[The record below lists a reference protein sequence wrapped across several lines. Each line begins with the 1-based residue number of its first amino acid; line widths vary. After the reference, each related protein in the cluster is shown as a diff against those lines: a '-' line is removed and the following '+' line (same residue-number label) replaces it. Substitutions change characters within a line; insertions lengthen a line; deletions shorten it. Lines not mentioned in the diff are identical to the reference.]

1 MYWTAMRKL
10 GLSRLLQLVV
20 LVPLLAMVA
29 FGGVLVLETLNAYRA
44 IERLSAF
51 DHLIAAASRLTIK
64 ALNAESVATQSFVA
78 SGSESLRAEMN
89 AARPNS
95 DEAIRSFKSAAAS
108 VGLSDLKAVE
118 IVSDIERRLGGLEG
132 YRQKA
137 DARTLERR
145 ASGDLLQ
152 PITAGLADLFQ
163 RIAALV
169 NEDQLS
175 ALLMGLH
182 AIVQMNDGQRIEA
195 GRMELALRNGPL
207 DAGTY
212 QILLNGL
219 AKQSIFGKQFND
231 FGPVAGRDRLAAFD
245 AGPDGR
251 AIESLRPNLL
261 AINHGGKV
269 GEVDAKRWRDAMAA
283 RNTVW
288 SAVVETTVEAL
299 TEKRE
304 VLQTG
309 ARWRL
314 ILYFA
319 TSVLAVIVVMGMNRV
334 VLRVVRGLLG
344 ELTQV
349 MQELANGRLTVNVP
363 GRDRSDEIGVMAKTV
378 EIFKKN
384 AIVIRRMEEERE
396 EQKERAA
403 AEKQAALLH
412 LADAFEAEVLGVVRT
427 VATAAAQLQQNANLM
442 NTAAGE
448 TDRQSRL
455 VAAAAE
461 QAIGNV
467 RSVATAAEDLS
478 LSVDEIGQQAS
489 AATKVT
495 ASAVLQA
502 GTTTQMMQGLVTAV
516 ERIGEVIELISAIA
530 SQTNLLALNAT
541 IEAARA
547 GEAGRGFAVVAAE
560 VKSLASQ
567 TAKATEEITA
577 QINAIQGGTNEV
589 VTAIQTIS
597 GTVREI
603 NAISA
608 AIAAAVEE
616 QNTTTAEIARNADQ
630 AAQGSRDVSL
640 NIGSVSQAAAD
651 TGRASQ
657 DILQAAVELTRQ
669 GESLRVGADAFIARV
684 RAA

>member
-1 MYWTAMRKL
+1 MRKF

-20 LVPLLAMVA
+20 IVPLAAMAV
-29 FGGVLVLETLNAYRA
+29 FGGVLVLETLNAYRV
-44 IERLSAF
+44 IERLSAL
-51 DHLIAAASRLTIK
+51 DQLVVAASRLTIK
-64 ALNAESVATQSFVA
+64 ALNAEAGATQAFMA
-78 SGSESLRAEMN
+78 SGSEAQRAEMK
-89 AARPNS
+89 AARQYS
-95 DEAIRSFKSAAAS
+95 DEVIGSFRRAAVTVNLPDA
-108 VGLSDLKAVE
+108 KAVE
-118 IVSDIERRLGGLEG
+118 IIDDIERRLGGLEAF
-132 YRQKA
+132 RQNA

-145 ASGDLLQ
+145 ATGDLLQ
-152 PITAGLADLFQ
+152 PITAGLADFFQ

-169 NEDQLS
+169 KEEQLS
-175 ALLMGLH
+175 ELLMGLH
-182 AIVQMNDGQRIEA
+182 AIMQMNDGQRIEA
-195 GRMELALRNGPL
+195 GRAEIALQQGPL
-207 DAGTY
+207 DTETY

-231 FGPVAGRDRLAAFD
+231 FGPVLARNRLAEFD

-251 AIESLRPNLL
+251 AIATLRPSLL
-261 AINHGGKV
+261 AINSGGKV
-269 GEVDAKRWRDAMAA
+269 SEADAKRWRDAMLA
-283 RNTVW
+283 RNVVW
-288 SAVVETTVEAL
+288 SAAVETTVDALSATTEAL
-299 TEKRE
+299 
-304 VLQTG
+304 QAD

-314 ILYFA
+314 ILYVA
-319 TSVLAVIVVMGMNRV
+319 TCVLAIVVVMGMNRV

-349 MQELANGRLTVNVP
+349 MQELAAGRLAVSVP
-363 GRDRSDEIGVMAKTV
+363 GRERSDEIGVMARTV
-378 EIFKKN
+378 EIFKQN
-384 AIVIRRMEEERE
+384 ALAMRRMEEERE
-396 EQKERAA
+396 EQKDRAA
-403 AEKQAALLH
+403 AEKHAALH
-412 LADAFEAEVLGVVRT
+412 QLADAFEVEVLGVVRT
-427 VATAAAQLQQNANLM
+427 VASAAAQLQQNANLM
-442 NTAAGE
+442 NTAASE

-478 LSVDEIGQQAS
+478 SSVDEIGQQAS

-495 ASAVLQA
+495 ESAVSQA
-502 GTTTQMMQGLVTAV
+502 GATTEMMQGLATAV
-516 ERIGEVIELISAIA
+516 ARIGQVIELISAIA

-560 VKSLASQ
+560 VKNLASQ
-567 TAKATEEITA
+567 TAKATQEITG
-577 QINAIQGGTNEV
+577 QINAIQGGTDEV
-589 VTAIQTIS
+589 VAAIQTIS

-608 AIAAAVEE
+608 AIASAVEE
-616 QNTTTAEIARNADQ
+616 QNTMTAQIARNADQ

-651 TGRASQ
+651 TGAASK
-657 DILQAAVELTRQ
+657 DILQAAVGLTRQ
-669 GESLRVGADAFIARV
+669 GEALRVGADAFIARV